1 MDSPANG
8 TENGTKVTDSDVSIM
23 IGDDTDALPS
33 RGNYGTPGGSD
44 GASRGDNG
52 TPEGY
57 DGAIPNNGESVNVA
71 LDAEQNSTSGSHA
84 SQQDDSPKVLGSA
97 SPLVMGTSLVCLLG
111 SIFSL
116 LAFFSVDVFGWEPPL
131 SSIARFSICLNFLFV
146 PLSWILYAFNRKT
159 EQRKKLLV
167 FALSIL
173 GLCAVWIGIV
183 MFFIILGMLASM

>member
-1 MDSPANG
+1 MDSLTDK
-8 TENGTKVTDSDVSIM
+8 TENEAQK
-23 IGDDTDALPS
+23 
-33 RGNYGTPGGSD
+33 
-44 GASRGDNG
+44 
-52 TPEGY
+52 EC
-57 DGAIPNNGESVNVA
+57 
-71 LDAEQNSTSGSHA
+71 
-84 SQQDDSPKVLGSA
+84 GSA
-97 SPLVMGTSLVCLLG
+97 SPIVMGTSLLCLLG

-183 MFFIILGMLASM
+183 LFFIILGILASM